1 VRRCTLLP
9 ALLALAL
16 LVPALA
22 PAGEGGTRALAV
34 SASLGGCGATAEGI
48 ACRIDVSWS
57 PVEGAERYTV
67 TVARPDGAVLEL
79 GSSKGTSTTVWVPY
93 GGAGTYGIT
102 VTAWGEEDEEGKRKP
117 IASGE
122 AAPGD
127 GSGGADQD
135 SGSQPA
141 PESEGEEPGAAT
153 EPEPATEAPA
163 PEDAPAAPEAP
174 TTTEQA
180 PEPAAEPQTASGTAC
195 TAEERAQAEADA
207 ASAAC

>member
-1 VRRCTLLP
+1 GRRDGRGDDPRLARPGGRQVRRCTLLP

-93 GGAGTYGIT
+93 GGAGSYGVT
-102 VTAWGEEDEEGKRKP
+102 VTAWGEEDEDGKSTP
-117 IASGE
+117 IASGDAEPGKGKSAE
-122 AAPGD
+122 AE
-127 GSGGADQD
+127 GADAR
-135 SGSQPA
+135 PA
-141 PESEGEEPGAAT
+141 PEPRSEAQGE
-153 EPEPATEAPA
+153 
-163 PEDAPAAPEAP
+163 
-174 TTTEQA
+174 
-180 PEPAAEPQTASGTAC
+180 
-195 TAEERAQAEADA
+195 
-207 ASAAC
+207 